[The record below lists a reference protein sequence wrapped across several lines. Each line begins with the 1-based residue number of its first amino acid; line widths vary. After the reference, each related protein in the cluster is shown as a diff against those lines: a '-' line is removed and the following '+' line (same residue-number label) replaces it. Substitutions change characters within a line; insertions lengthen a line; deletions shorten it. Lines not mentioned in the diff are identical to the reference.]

1 MKPKEYLTMAH
12 RAYESYKRSLHDV
25 ETVRELMQST
35 GAIRYDKDQI
45 QRSPS
50 NDQLVDYMIRL
61 ERAEER
67 ARAAAERYY
76 DVYVTIRA
84 QIEEI
89 MPGLYSDVLY
99 LRYIKWMPLTEICE
113 ELGYSYEWIRRI
125 HGRALLAFGRRFPDI
140 AKKTQKD
147 TFNCGILLSS
157 K

>member
-61 ERAEER
+61 ERAEDK
-67 ARAAAERYY
+67 ARAASERYFDIY
-76 DVYVTIRA
+76 LTISH

-99 LRYIKWMPLTEICE
+99 LRYIKWMPLTEPWKGE
-113 ELGYSYEWIRRI
+113 G
-125 HGRALLAFGRRFPDI
+125 
-140 AKKTQKD
+140 
-147 TFNCGILLSS
+147 NGILESDTAGQI
-157 K
+157 